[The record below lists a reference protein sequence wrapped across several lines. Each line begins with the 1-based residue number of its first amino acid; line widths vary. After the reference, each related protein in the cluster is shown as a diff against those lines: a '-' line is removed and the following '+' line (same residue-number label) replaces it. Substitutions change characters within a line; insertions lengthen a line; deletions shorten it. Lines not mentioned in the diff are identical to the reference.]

1 MATGL
6 EVVSV
11 RENKREKIFT
21 VGTKKGYINE
31 FFSDVL
37 NRELGIKKQKKEGK
51 TVDNRYKKN
60 S

>member
-37 NRELGIKKQKKEGK
+37 NRELGIKKQKKDMTFYQNKG
-51 TVDNRYKKN
+51 
-60 S
+60 